1 LKWALNTLPESATM
15 ADMLGFLFGFMI
27 NDGGI
32 TFTGF
37 TSWRLVGEANFKCW

>member
-1 LKWALNTLPESATM
+1 LRLGGARVT
-15 ADMLGFLFGFMI
+15 DMLRCSFGFMI

>member
-1 LKWALNTLPESATM
+1 M